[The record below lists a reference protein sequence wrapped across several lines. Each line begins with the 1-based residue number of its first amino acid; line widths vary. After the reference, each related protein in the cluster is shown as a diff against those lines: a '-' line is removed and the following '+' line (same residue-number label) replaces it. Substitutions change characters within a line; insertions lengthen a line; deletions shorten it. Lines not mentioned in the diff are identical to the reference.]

1 VLGEAEFSVGVE
13 EGLLADAPPG
23 FEQLR
28 EQPRMRRL
36 GDHRLVAVIGQVAVS
51 AIDVA
56 KRRRLDNQRI
66 DARHAASCSRPRLS
80 PALPVAKFATERH
93 SVSLRH
99 LGSLPLWIG

>member
-56 KRRRLDNQRI
+56 KRRQLDNQRI
-66 DARHAASCSRPRLS
+66 DARHAASCSRPETL
-80 PALPVAKFATERH
+80 PAWSR
-93 SVSLRH
+93 RC
-99 LGSLPLWIG
+99 GSRRGRFLVPARRMEF